1 MAGWIRGCIMSEPT
15 DAVSHPSSG
24 NAATGTEVRG
34 DGGGAIPRR
43 ASLLARLIRHRLAM
57 IGLGILVIMVGA
69 AILGP
74 LVEPYGPDA
83 QNLFQIQESPGWAHP
98 MGTDDLGRDVLSRV
112 LTGSRIS
119 LAVGALSALTAVVIG
134 TLLGALA
141 GYAGGAVDNL
151 LMRLT
156 DVMVSIPILPL
167 VIVVSSIARP
177 SVPLLIIIIGGFG
190 WMGMARL
197 VRARLLVLKEQDYIS
212 AARAVAVPPWRII
225 WRHLLPN
232 ALAPII
238 VAGTLAIANAIIL
251 ESVLSFFGL
260 GVQPPTASWGNMLQN
275 AEASMQSEPWLAV
288 FPGVCIVCTVLS
300 VNFLGD
306 GLRDAL
312 DPRLRV

>member
-1 MAGWIRGCIMSEPT
+1 M
-15 DAVSHPSSG
+15 
-24 NAATGTEVRG
+24 
-34 DGGGAIPRR
+34 PRR
-43 ASLLARLIRHRLAM
+43 PSVLARLTRHRLALF
-57 IGLGILVIMVGA
+57 GLLILAVMVCA
-69 AILGP
+69 AIIGP
-74 LVEPYGPDA
+74 LVEPYKPDA
-83 QNLFQIQESPGWAHP
+83 QNLFLIQQAPVWSHP

-112 LTGSRIS
+112 LSGARIS
-119 LAVGALSALTAVVIG
+119 LAVGALSALTAVLIG
-134 TLLGALA
+134 TLIGALA
-141 GYAGGAVDNL
+141 GYAGGLVDNL

-156 DVMVSIPILPL
+156 DIMVSIPILPL

-177 SVPLLIIIIGGFG
+177 SVPLLILVIGGFG

-232 ALAPII
+232 AMAPII
-238 VAGTLAIANAIIL
+238 VAGTLAMANAIIL

-260 GVQPPTASWGNMLQN
+260 GVQPPTPSWGNMLQN
-275 AEASMQSEPWLAV
+275 AESSMQSEPWLAI
-288 FPGVCIVCTVLS
+288 FPGLCILCTVLS

-312 DPRLRV
+312 DPKMRL